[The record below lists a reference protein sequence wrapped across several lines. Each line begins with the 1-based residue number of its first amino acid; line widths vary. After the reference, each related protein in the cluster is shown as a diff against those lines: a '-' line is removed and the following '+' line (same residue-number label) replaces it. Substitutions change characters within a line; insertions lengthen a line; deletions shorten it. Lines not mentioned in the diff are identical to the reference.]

1 MKHNVINQSILN
13 RELFS
18 GQEEGTYFNQ
28 ELYNFF
34 CDNYEDPHLLFKIK
48 IKGYYQKLY
57 KWTDVGTEQFIE
69 DHKDKSVKWTDG
81 VQEYYYDWG
90 KGKNQVTEDYLHFP
104 NLDHIIPASIGEVAD
119 DRPENFRIR
128 CRRLN
133 ENRGNTNTD
142 SERRATII
150 DMFNDMDAVEQQDL
164 LKYLKIIKKS

>member
-1 MKHNVINQSILN
+1 MTHNEINQLILD

-34 CDNYEDPHLLFKIK
+34 CDNYYDPHLLFKIK

-57 KWTDVGTEQFIE
+57 KWTDAEADKFIE
-69 DHKDKSVKWTDG
+69 DHTAESVKWSDG

-104 NLDHIIPASIGEVAD
+104 NLDHIDPHSLSKD
-119 DRPENFRIR
+119 NRPENFRIR

-133 ENRGNTNTD
+133 ENRGNTNSD
-142 SERRATII
+142 PERRATII
-150 DMFNDMDAVEQQDL
+150 DMFKDMDPSEQLSL
-164 LKYLKIIKKS
+164 LKYLQSIKQQ

>member
-1 MKHNVINQSILN
+1 MSHSEINKAILN

-34 CDNYEDPHLLFKIK
+34 CDNYYDPYLLFKIK

-57 KWTDVGTEQFIE
+57 KWTDAETDKFIE
-69 DHKDKSVKWTDG
+69 DHKEKSIKWTDG
-81 VQEYYYDWG
+81 IQEYYYDWG
-90 KGKNQVTEDYLHFP
+90 KGKNQVTENYLHFP
-104 NLDHIIPASIGEVAD
+104 NLDHIIPASIGEVPD
-119 DRPENFRIR
+119 NRPENFRIR

-142 SERRATII
+142 KERRATII
-150 DMFNDMDAVEQQDL
+150 DMFNDMGGAEQQDL
-164 LKYLKIIKKS
+164 LKYLKNIAK